1 MIFSFFYILSALES
15 FLLGGYLA
23 LVGSHAQENLILNLS
38 PSRLA
43 TVVFFVFCGAG
54 FAFLALKSQKQE
66 SSLGRFQMH
75 YLDDESGQWRTFGL
89 ALAILAAAIF
99 FLTRELNTLGDFKQL
114 YQRIEPALV
123 WVAVLSAQ
131 AAFLTAIWYF
141 GHFITND
148 ESRDIQATQKELLPL
163 LVLYFGFV
171 AIKLVF
177 VNRSAYGPVGRG
189 DEMTYFDMADS
200 FYRGFFSVAQSN
212 HYPPLYPLAIMIS
225 FVFKSLTF
233 DGIKLLNALYSSSI
247 IFPVYFAA
255 RRFVSA
261 RRSLAAALLAC
272 LIPYHLVFPRR
283 IVSENLFFSLF
294 LWTMGIT
301 YSAPRSRRFR
311 IHWDILNGA
320 MLAALYLT
328 RYITLALIPFF
339 FLAWWLKPF
348 DGEKS
353 LLKPGWKK
361 TLHFCVMAVAMLITY
376 SPWLVG
382 GLSEGVP
389 LKLILGFGI
398 TARTTPEQLTLPR
411 LLTWVALYACYF
423 ILIAAPVFNLLLI
436 SLFQVNFKKWRE
448 GFSRWVLQVLAIM
461 GGFYLAVT
469 RHSWRAYYNREI
481 PSAIMGRYL
490 IVFSAVYFVVA
501 ITALTQFNK
510 SNFRSRWQFIL
521 TGFIL
526 PFGLVALSYLILIK
540 GMLIPTDGNLL
551 KSLGSVDAF
560 FTEILGGYFFILL
573 FFIYGLTNWLLWR
586 GSNEKALLAMVTGLV
601 IYYGI
606 GVPSYTQNLLDYQ
619 TYPWLASQI
628 SRLAP
633 LPDLKSGDAEQITVF
648 VPAGTD
654 SIGKAEIYN
663 GLRTNGIDKTT
674 IEFYSPEAVDAMETE
689 RGFII
694 KQLASTEDNDSGYPA
709 LAFNQEFFVI
719 IPVTQ

>member
-1 MIFSFFYILSALES
+1 
-15 FLLGGYLA
+15 
-23 LVGSHAQENLILNLS
+23 
-38 PSRLA
+38 
-43 TVVFFVFCGAG
+43 
-54 FAFLALKSQKQE
+54 
-66 SSLGRFQMH
+66 
-75 YLDDESGQWRTFGL
+75 
-89 ALAILAAAIF
+89 
-99 FLTRELNTLGDFKQL
+99 
-114 YQRIEPALV
+114 
-123 WVAVLSAQ
+123 
-131 AAFLTAIWYF
+131 
-141 GHFITND
+141 
-148 ESRDIQATQKELLPL
+148 
-163 LVLYFGFV
+163 
-171 AIKLVF
+171 
-177 VNRSAYGPVGRG
+177 
-189 DEMTYFDMADS
+189 
-200 FYRGFFSVAQSN
+200 
-212 HYPPLYPLAIMIS
+212 
-225 FVFKSLTF
+225 
-233 DGIKLLNALYSSSI
+233 
-247 IFPVYFAA
+247 
-255 RRFVSA
+255 
-261 RRSLAAALLAC
+261 
-272 LIPYHLVFPRR
+272 
-283 IVSENLFFSLF
+283 
-294 LWTMGIT
+294 
-301 YSAPRSRRFR
+301 
-311 IHWDILNGA
+311 
-320 MLAALYLT
+320 
-328 RYITLALIPFF
+328 
-339 FLAWWLKPF
+339 
-348 DGEKS
+348 
-353 LLKPGWKK
+353 
-361 TLHFCVMAVAMLITY
+361 
-376 SPWLVG
+376 VG